1 MNIVFF
7 RLDEFIHLHTRI
19 VECLR
24 ATKNDV
30 GKVLMQY
37 FADFS
42 VYREYCVRLSKVQ
55 TILTQEELRS
65 LHTIPLQAYSLYH
78 NVLSNKFAG
87 LYD

>member
-1 MNIVFF
+1 MVRSCFRDRLTQLSAVHMNIVFF

-19 VECLR
+19 VEGLR

-65 LHTIPLQAYSLYH
+65 LHTIPLYS
-78 NVLSNKFAG
+78 
-87 LYD
+87 